1 MKEKQRNVDMKLSKA
16 KMKEKLNKVK
26 EKLNEIKEELTVV
39 VIVNKI
45 VLDTGGCIAYVY
57 T

>member
-1 MKEKQRNVDMKLSKA
+1 MKEKLTKV

-45 VLDTGGCIAYVY
+45 VFDTRSCIANVY